1 MASTKISMKNLL
13 LIPVFFISCFLSCS
27 KKYKSKVVELTLI
40 ETAEERALKKFWRD
54 FSVRFDSKDTALI
67 KAIVLDT
74 VWLWDKKVSSKEFL
88 SRYTK
93 GYTSSD
99 ISGILDTNRVI
110 YGSIGCTPYL
120 PVKDAIK
127 RFDSDACNCSEILVV
142 RDSAGPLVYGAEFT
156 FLETLTGYRLLGIK
170 HASRYWRFD
179 DNNADTI
186 PFPTSLRRSVLH

>member
-67 KAIVLDT
+67 KAIVLD
-74 VWLWDKKVSSKEFL
+74 
-88 SRYTK
+88 TK